1 MEPRGQ
7 GIAADHQRRP
17 AMIRTRRASTVV
29 AVALLLVGAGA
40 APAPTQTLFASET
53 TDRYFRVEFDVT
65 RNRKG
70 PAVEGYLYNNATQT
84 AQRVRLQVQRVDA
97 AGGVVGASAFWV
109 IGDVPMG
116 SRAFFSASVAEAAS
130 YRVQVLSFDW
140 SCSGGGG
147 GGGGGM

>member
-1 MEPRGQ
+1 MTR
-7 GIAADHQRRP
+7 A
-17 AMIRTRRASTVV
+17 RRASTVV
-29 AVALLLVGAGA
+29 AIALLLVGAGA
-40 APAPTQTLFASET
+40 APAPAQMLYAPET

-70 PAVEGYLYNNATQT
+70 PVVEGYLYNDAHQT

-97 AGGVVGASAFWV
+97 AGGVVGTSAFWV

-116 SRAFFSASVAEAAS
+116 SRAFFSTSVAEAAS
-130 YRVQVLSFDW
+130 YRIQVLSFDW
-140 SCSGGGG
+140 SCSGSSG

>member
-1 MEPRGQ
+1 MEPGGQ

-17 AMIRTRRASTVV
+17 AMTRTRRASAVV
-29 AVALLLVGAGA
+29 AVTLLLVGTDA

-70 PAVEGYLYNNATQT
+70 PAVEGYLYNDARQT
-84 AQRVRLQVQRVDA
+84 AQRVRLQIQRVDA
-97 AGGVVGASAFWV
+97 SGGVVGTSAVWV
-109 IGDVPMG
+109 TGDVPMG
-116 SRAFFSASVAEAAS
+116 SRAFFSASVADAAS
-130 YRVQVLSFDW
+130 YRIQVLSFDW

-147 GGGGGM
+147 GGGGM

>member
-1 MEPRGQ
+1 
-7 GIAADHQRRP
+7 
-17 AMIRTRRASTVV
+17 MIRARRVSTAV

-40 APAPTQTLFASET
+40 APAPAQTLYASET
-53 TDRYFRVEFDVT
+53 IDRYFRVEFEVT

-70 PAVEGYLYNNATQT
+70 PAVEGYLYNDARQT
-84 AQRVRLQVQRVDA
+84 AQRVRLQIQRVDA
-97 AGGVVGASAFWV
+97 AGGVVGTSAVWV
-109 IGDVPMG
+109 TGDVPMG

-140 SCSGGGG
+140 SCSGGS

>member
-7 GIAADHQRRP
+7 GIATDHQRRP
-17 AMIRTRRASTVV
+17 AMIRARRVTTAV

-40 APAPTQTLFASET
+40 APAAAQTLYASET
-53 TDRYFRVEFDVT
+53 TDRYFRVEFEVT

-70 PAVEGYLYNNATQT
+70 PAVEGYLYNDARQT
-84 AQRVRLQVQRVDA
+84 AQRVRLQIQRVDA
-97 AGGVVGASAFWV
+97 AGGVVGTSAVWV
-109 IGDVPMG
+109 TGDVPMG

-147 GGGGGM
+147 GGGGM

>member
-1 MEPRGQ
+1 MMR
-7 GIAADHQRRP
+7 A
-17 AMIRTRRASTVV
+17 RRASMVV

-40 APAPTQTLFASET
+40 APAPTQTLYASET

-70 PAVEGYLYNNATQT
+70 NPAVEGYLYNDAHQT

-97 AGGVVGASAFWV
+97 SGGVVGTSAFWV

-116 SRAFFSASVAEAAS
+116 SRAYFSTSVAEAAS
-130 YRVQVLSFDW
+130 YRIQVLSFDW
-140 SCSGGGG
+140 SCSGGSG